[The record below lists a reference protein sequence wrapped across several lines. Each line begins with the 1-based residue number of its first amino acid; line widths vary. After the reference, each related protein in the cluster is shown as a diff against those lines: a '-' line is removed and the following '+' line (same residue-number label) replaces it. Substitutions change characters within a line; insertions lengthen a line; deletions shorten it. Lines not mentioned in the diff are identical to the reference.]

1 MRLDNKE
8 LFDFFKSLEIEV
20 LYHANTTQTSITYLN
35 QNGLLSRGAVESL
48 GLNQTA
54 QSSDDI
60 DKVLDVWNDVFLDT
74 TDLHTYFS
82 RQNYYGPI
90 LFEFDVSLIENT
102 EYEIWIT
109 KNNPIYWKKET
120 PMEDRYFQSVAE
132 LRDNWK
138 YYSRQKMMVTIR
150 KNSSPILFESVRRVL
165 VDDPRVT
172 LTNENIHL
180 FNETVKLIKENVPDG
195 HILKGKFKTREC
207 GYCWCRDNYL
217 NQVGVPD
224 LKRLF
229 LS

>member
-35 QNGLLSRGAVESL
+35 QNGLLSRGTVESL

-54 QSSDDI
+54 QSSDSI

-102 EYEIWIT
+102 EYEIWVT
-109 KNNPIYWKKET
+109 KNNPIYWKKESS
-120 PMEDRYFQSVAE
+120 MEDRYFRSVEE

-138 YYSRQKMMVTIR
+138 NYSRQKMMVTIR
-150 KNSSPILFESVRRVL
+150 NNSSPILFESVRRVL
-165 VDDPRVT
+165 IDDPRVT

-180 FNETVKLIKENVPDG
+180 FNETVRLIKENVPNG

-217 NQVGVPD
+217 NQVNVPD

-229 LS
+229 LN

>member
-1 MRLDNKE
+1 
-8 LFDFFKSLEIEV
+8 
-20 LYHANTTQTSITYLN
+20 
-35 QNGLLSRGAVESL
+35 
-48 GLNQTA
+48 
-54 QSSDDI
+54 
-60 DKVLDVWNDVFLDT
+60 
-74 TDLHTYFS
+74 
-82 RQNYYGPI
+82 
-90 LFEFDVSLIENT
+90 
-102 EYEIWIT
+102 
-109 KNNPIYWKKET
+109 
-120 PMEDRYFQSVAE
+120 
-132 LRDNWK
+132 
-138 YYSRQKMMVTIR
+138 MMVTIR